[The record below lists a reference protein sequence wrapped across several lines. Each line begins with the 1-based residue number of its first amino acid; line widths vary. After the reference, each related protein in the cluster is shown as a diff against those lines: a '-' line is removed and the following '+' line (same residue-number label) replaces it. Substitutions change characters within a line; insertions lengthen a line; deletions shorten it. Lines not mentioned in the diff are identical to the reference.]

1 MSSWTSSTPTRQLA
15 WSSEKK
21 DLKKTDNDVMMRLSH
36 YSARRPQ
43 EVQHLIHCCLAWNEY
58 MPSVPIWPHAFLQFW
73 LGQKVQLSKSSPAIH
88 GGWWLNFQL
97 MHVVTLADDDTNS
110 ILFMTEVSVKSRR
123 MAVTSNCVNEKE
135 FFFQLEPREK
145 TRTYPIPCTRLKFL

>member
-1 MSSWTSSTPTRQLA
+1 M
-15 WSSEKK
+15 
-21 DLKKTDNDVMMRLSH
+21 
-36 YSARRPQ
+36 
-43 EVQHLIHCCLAWNEY
+43 
-58 MPSVPIWPHAFLQFW
+58 
-73 LGQKVQLSKSSPAIH
+73 QLSKSSPAIH

-135 FFFQLEPREK
+135 FFFQLDVKSRRMAVTSNCVNEKEFFFQLEPREK